1 MKKYCK
7 FIIFCVLIFSLI
19 FLSCNNILLSKGSS
33 LSIRLP
39 GTEQSRFAFV
49 KPENLDSFT
58 IILTKKNGKTQEKTA
73 KAGETIVFDSLTADT
88 YTVSAKA
95 FDKDNNCAA
104 YAQEEVLI
112 KPKQNTNLVLNLT
125 WNLLTQAAIDNKD
138 VEFVVTPPKKTT
150 YTLGEDFDPTG
161 LKVEAVFKNGYRQ
174 EIPALIQS
182 DTGETSQPIYYD
194 FEPGL
199 ENQKQI
205 TVDTSYEI
213 YVITDESLSGSFI
226 SCPAG
231 FIPLTL
237 NVPKPTILQGPTID
251 NNSNTSNNGKTAT
264 LVLETTE
271 REDFDRL
278 GYIQEFQWYRVE
290 NGEAK
295 KLEDNSSPD
304 IPEYPYYRG
313 TTEQILIITFDFN
326 DTNTYQYY
334 VEVTNSIPEDY
345 TNQPLPGITYGKT
358 TATTK
363 SKIVTVTTNGSS
375 SGSGTTTTPTASY
388 SIGDVYP
395 QNGTPMGV
403 VFEVDADNSYI
414 KIVALKDLSSDDGTT
429 AIFKLAD
436 PGWIDNATYPVAY
449 NAEDGSINSEGFL
462 DFVDSLEGENFDYTT
477 DLPAFNLTWNYYVEN
492 AEDPQATAGTFT
504 WYIPAI
510 NELETIVKDTT
521 GNITS
526 ALNENG
532 TKLLEDKSYW
542 SSTLVTDDSQ
552 PYSEIAYCMSVKT
565 KSIESANV
573 ETAKNV
579 RPVKKIIL

>member
-1 MKKYCK
+1 MKKYFK

-49 KPENLDSFT
+49 KPESLDSFT

-95 FDKDNNCAA
+95 FDEDNNCAA

-125 WNLLTQAAIDNKD
+125 WNLLTEEAIINNEVD
-138 VEFVVTPPKKTT
+138 FVVTPPKKTT
-150 YTLGEDFDPTG
+150 YTLGEYFDPTG
-161 LKVEAVFKNGYRQ
+161 LKVEAIFKNGYRQ

-182 DTGETSQPIYYD
+182 DTGPSQPIYYIL
-194 FEPGL
+194 EPDS
-199 ENQKQI
+199 ESQINTYTSYQI
-205 TVDTSYEI
+205 TVTIEYLADI
-213 YVITDESLSGSFI
+213 GSNYGSPTIDKPFT
-226 SCPAG
+226 
-231 FIPLTL
+231 LTL
-237 NVPKPTILQGPTID
+237 NVPKPTILRGPTID

-271 REDFDRL
+271 PQGFEDL
-278 GYIQEFQWYRVE
+278 GYIQEFQWYIVE

-304 IPEYPYYRG
+304 IPEHPYYRG
-313 TTEQILIITFDFN
+313 TTEQILTITFDTD

-334 VEVTNSIPEDY
+334 CKVTNTIQETADEI
-345 TNQPLPGITYGKT
+345 PGITYGKT

-363 SKIVTVTTNGSS
+363 SKIVTVTTKGSS
-375 SGSGTTTTPTASY
+375 SDPGTTTTPTVPSSNY
-388 SIGDVYP
+388 KIGDVYE

-436 PGWIDNATYPVAY
+436 TGWIDVNTYPVAY

-462 DFVDSLEGENFDYTT
+462 DFVNSLEGENFDYTT

-510 NELETIVKDTT
+510 NELEKIVMDTT
-521 GNITS
+521 GKITS

-532 TKLLEDKSYW
+532 TKLEGSYYW
-542 SSTLVTDDSQ
+542 SSTLETNDSQ
-552 PYSEIAYCMSVKT
+552 PYSEIAYLMWVSSKT
-565 KSIESANV
+565 KESKNV
-573 ETAKNV
+573 ETACCV
-579 RPVKKIIL
+579 RPVKKIAL